1 MLNIEI
7 TKPTLLLVDDEPVNL
22 RVLKQLLAND
32 YQLIFARN
40 GEEALKLT
48 ETRQPNLILL
58 DVMMPGLTGFEVCR
72 QLKQQADTRHIPVI
86 FVTALND
93 EHEETE
99 GFEAGAVDYITKP
112 ISPAIVKARV
122 KTHLS
127 LVQADELLDSRL
139 QVVQRLGRAAEYKDN
154 ETGMHVMRMSHYSKE
169 LALAYGLTDK
179 QAEILLHA
187 APMHDI
193 GKIGIAD
200 NIMLK
205 PGKLTDEEFA
215 TMKNHPEIGA
225 EIIGDC
231 GDSLLLKV
239 AKSVS
244 LTHHE
249 KWDGSGYPKG
259 LAGEDIPIEG
269 RICAIADVFDA
280 LTSKRPYKDAWSIEK
295 TVDFLQSQKG
305 KHFEPRL
312 VDLMIEIMPKILDI
326 KATFKD
332 EDNVC
337 CTKPQLKYFL
347 AGRILHRKNRHPPVS
362 APIGCCLMRR
372 LYV

>member
-1 MLNIEI
+1 MLDKEI
-7 TKPTLLLVDDEPVNL
+7 KKPTLLLVDDEPVNL
-22 RVLKQLLAND
+22 RVLKQLLGND
-32 YQLIFARN
+32 YQLVFAKN
-40 GEEALKLT
+40 GEEALKLA
-48 ETRQPNLILL
+48 RSRLPNLILL

-72 QLKQQADTRHIPVI
+72 QLKQNKQTRAIPII

-93 EHEETE
+93 EHDEAE
-99 GFEAGAVDYITKP
+99 GFEAGAVDYIIKP
-112 ISPAIVKARV
+112 ISSAIVKARV

-154 ETGMHVMRMSHYSKE
+154 ETGMHVMRMSHYAKE
-169 LALAYGLTDK
+169 LALAYGLTE
-179 QAEILLHA
+179 QQSEILLHA

-200 NIMLK
+200 SIMLK
-205 PGKLTDEEFA
+205 PGKLTEEEFT
-215 TMKNHPEIGA
+215 TMKQHPEIGA

-249 KWDGSGYPKG
+249 KWDGSGYPNG

-269 RICAIADVFDA
+269 RICALADVFDA
-280 LTSKRPYKDAWSIEK
+280 LTSKRPYKEAWNVEDTI
-295 TVDFLQSQKG
+295 TFLQSQKG
-305 KHFEPRL
+305 KHFEPKL
-312 VDLMIEIMPKILDI
+312 VDLLIAILPKILEI
-326 KATFKD
+326 KMTFKD
-332 EDNVC
+332 E
-337 CTKPQLKYFL
+337 Y
-347 AGRILHRKNRHPPVS
+347 
-362 APIGCCLMRR
+362 
-372 LYV
+372 

>member
-1 MLNIEI
+1 MLDTEI
-7 TKPTLLLVDDEPVNL
+7 KKPTLLLVDDEPVNL
-22 RVLKQLLAND
+22 RVLKQLLGND
-32 YQLIFARN
+32 YQLVFAKN
-40 GEEALKLT
+40 GEEALKLA
-48 ETRQPNLILL
+48 ESRLPNLILL

-72 QLKQQADTRHIPVI
+72 QLKQKKQTRAIPII

-93 EHEETE
+93 EHDEAE
-99 GFEAGAVDYITKP
+99 GFEAGAVDYIIKP
-112 ISPAIVKARV
+112 ISSAIVKARV

-154 ETGMHVMRMSHYSKE
+154 ETGMHVMRMSHYAKE
-169 LALAYGLTDK
+169 LALAYGLTE
-179 QAEILLHA
+179 QQSEILLHA

-200 NIMLK
+200 SIMLK
-205 PGKLTDEEFA
+205 PGKLTEEEFT
-215 TMKNHPEIGA
+215 TMKQHAEIGA

-249 KWDGSGYPKG
+249 KWDGSGYPHG

-269 RICAIADVFDA
+269 RICALADVFDA
-280 LTSKRPYKDAWSIEK
+280 LTSKRPYKEAWSVEDTI
-295 TVDFLQSQKG
+295 TFLKSQKG
-305 KHFEPRL
+305 KHFEPKL
-312 VDLMIEIMPKILDI
+312 VDLLIAILPKILEI
-326 KATFKD
+326 KMTFKD
-332 EDNVC
+332 E
-337 CTKPQLKYFL
+337 Y
-347 AGRILHRKNRHPPVS
+347 
-362 APIGCCLMRR
+362 
-372 LYV
+372 

>member
-1 MLNIEI
+1 MLDTEIE
-7 TKPTLLLVDDEPVNL
+7 KPTLLLVDDEPVNL
-22 RVLKQLLAND
+22 RVLKQLLGNE
-32 YQLIFARN
+32 YQLVFAKN
-40 GEEALKLT
+40 GEEALKLA
-48 ETRQPNLILL
+48 ESRLPNLILL

-72 QLKQQADTRHIPVI
+72 QLKQKKQTRAIPII

-93 EHEETE
+93 EHDEAE
-99 GFEAGAVDYITKP
+99 GFEAGAVDYIIKP
-112 ISPAIVKARV
+112 ISSAIVKARV

-154 ETGMHVMRMSHYSKE
+154 ETGMHVMRMSHYAKE
-169 LALAYGLTDK
+169 LALAYGLTE
-179 QAEILLHA
+179 QQSEILLHA

-200 NIMLK
+200 SIMLK
-205 PGKLTDEEFA
+205 PGKLTEEEIT
-215 TMKNHPEIGA
+215 TMKQHPEIGA

-249 KWDGSGYPKG
+249 KWDGSGYPNG

-269 RICAIADVFDA
+269 RICALADVFDA
-280 LTSKRPYKDAWSIEK
+280 LTSKRPYKEAWNVEDTI
-295 TVDFLQSQKG
+295 TFLQSQKG
-305 KHFEPRL
+305 KHFEPKL
-312 VDLMIEIMPKILDI
+312 VDLLIAILPKILEI
-326 KATFKD
+326 KMTFKD
-332 EDNVC
+332 E
-337 CTKPQLKYFL
+337 Y
-347 AGRILHRKNRHPPVS
+347 
-362 APIGCCLMRR
+362 
-372 LYV
+372 

>member
-1 MLNIEI
+1 MLDSEV

-22 RVLKQLLAND
+22 RVLKQLLAAD
-32 YQLIFARN
+32 YQLIFAKN
-40 GEEALKLT
+40 GEEALKLAPA
-48 ETRQPNLILL
+48 RKPNLILL
-58 DVMMPGLTGFEVCR
+58 DVMMPGITGFEVCR
-72 QLKQQADTRHIPVI
+72 QLKGLPETKHIPII

-93 EHEETE
+93 DHDEAE
-99 GFEAGAVDYITKP
+99 GFDAGAVDYIIKP
-112 ISPAIVKARV
+112 ISPAVVKARV

-127 LVQADELLDSRL
+127 LVQADELLESRL

-154 ETGMHVMRMSHYSKE
+154 ETGMHVMRMSHYSKV
-169 LALAYGLTDK
+169 LAVAYGLTDK

-200 NIMLK
+200 SIMLK
-205 PGKLTDEEFA
+205 PGKLTEEEFA
-215 TMKNHPEIGA
+215 LMKHHPEIGA

-231 GDSLLLKV
+231 GDSLLLNV

-249 KWDGSGYPKG
+249 KWDGSGYPRG
-259 LAGEDIPIEG
+259 LSGEDIPIEG

-280 LTSKRPYKDAWSIEK
+280 LTSKRPYKEAWSIEK
-295 TVDFLQSQKG
+295 TVDFLKEQKG
-305 KHFEPRL
+305 KHFEPKL
-312 VDLMIEIMPKILDI
+312 VDLLIENLPQILEI

-332 EDNVC
+332 EE
-337 CTKPQLKYFL
+337 
-347 AGRILHRKNRHPPVS
+347 
-362 APIGCCLMRR
+362 
-372 LYV
+372 

>member
-1 MLNIEI
+1 MLDIDIE
-7 TKPTLLLVDDEPVNL
+7 KPTLLLVDDEPVNL

-40 GEEALKLT
+40 GEEALKLAPS
-48 ETRQPNLILL
+48 RQPNLILL

-72 QLKQQADTRHIPVI
+72 QLKQQENTKQIPVI

-93 EHEETE
+93 EQDETQ
-99 GFEAGAVDYITKP
+99 GFDAGAVDYITKP

-139 QVVQRLGRAAEYKDN
+139 QVVQRLGKAAEYKDN

-169 LALAYGLTDK
+169 LALAYGLSEK

-200 NIMLK
+200 SIMLK

-215 TMKNHPEIGA
+215 TMKHHPEIGA

-231 GDSLLLKV
+231 GDSVSLKV

-249 KWDGSGYPKG
+249 KWDGTGYPNG

-269 RICAIADVFDA
+269 RICALADVFDA

-295 TVDFLQSQKG
+295 TIDFLESQRG

-312 VDLMIEIMPKILDI
+312 VDLIIEIMPKILDI

-332 EDNVC
+332 ED
-337 CTKPQLKYFL
+337 
-347 AGRILHRKNRHPPVS
+347 
-362 APIGCCLMRR
+362 
-372 LYV
+372 

>member
-1 MLNIEI
+1 MLDIEI
-7 TKPTLLLVDDEPVNL
+7 AQPTLLLVDDEPVNL
-22 RVLKQLLAND
+22 RVLKRLLESEC
-32 YQLIFARN
+32 QLIFAKN
-40 GEEALKLT
+40 GEEAIKLA
-48 ETRQPNLILL
+48 ETRLPNLILL

-72 QLKQQADTRHIPVI
+72 HLKQQNKTKHIPII

-93 EHEETE
+93 EHDEAE
-99 GFEAGAVDYITKP
+99 GFDAGAVDYITKP
-112 ISPAIVKARV
+112 ISPAIVRARV

-127 LVQADELLDSRL
+127 LVQADELLNSRL
-139 QVVQRLGRAAEYKDN
+139 QVVQRLGKAAEYKDN

-169 LALAYGLTDK
+169 LALVYGLSEK

-200 NIMLK
+200 SIMLK

-215 TMKNHPEIGA
+215 TMKHHPEIGA

-231 GDSLLLKV
+231 GDSVLLNV

-249 KWDGSGYPKG
+249 KWDGTGYPKG

-280 LTSKRPYKDAWSIEK
+280 LTSKRPYKEAWSIEA
-295 TVDFLQSQKG
+295 TVDFLKSQKG

-312 VDLMIEIMPKILDI
+312 VDLMIEILPKILEI
-326 KATFKD
+326 RATFKD
-332 EDNVC
+332 EE
-337 CTKPQLKYFL
+337 
-347 AGRILHRKNRHPPVS
+347 
-362 APIGCCLMRR
+362 
-372 LYV
+372 

>member
-1 MLNIEI
+1 MLDIEI
-7 TKPTLLLVDDEPVNL
+7 NKPTLLLVDDEPVNL
-22 RVLKQLLAND
+22 RVLKQLLAAD
-32 YQLIFARN
+32 YQLIFAKS
-40 GEEALKLT
+40 GEEALKLAT
-48 ETRQPNLILL
+48 SRQPNLILL
-58 DVMMPGLTGFEVCR
+58 DIMMPGMTGFDVCR
-72 QLKQQADTRHIPVI
+72 HLKDEASTKHIPVI

-93 EHEETE
+93 EHDEAE
-99 GFEAGAVDYITKP
+99 GFNVGAVDYITKP
-112 ISPAIVKARV
+112 ISSAIVKARV

-127 LVQADELLDSRL
+127 LVQSDELLESRL

-154 ETGMHVMRMSHYSKE
+154 ETGMHVMRMSHFSKV
-169 LALAYGLTDK
+169 LALAYGLTEK

-200 NIMLK
+200 SIMLK

-215 TMKNHPEIGA
+215 TMKAHPEIGA

-249 KWDGSGYPKG
+249 KWDGTGYPKG

-280 LTSKRPYKDAWSIEK
+280 LTSKRPYKEAWSIEK

-305 KHFEPRL
+305 KHFEPKL
-312 VDLMIEIMPKILDI
+312 VDLLIENLPQILEI

-332 EDNVC
+332 EE
-337 CTKPQLKYFL
+337 
-347 AGRILHRKNRHPPVS
+347 
-362 APIGCCLMRR
+362 
-372 LYV
+372 